1 MARLE
6 DSIMKNEKHKN
17 SNCFVMV
24 IICHGNNRGQLKDVN
39 KHKAWDIEDLIGDL
53 SKVET
58 LVGKPKIMIL
68 QCCRGG
74 LDFFPNRPKES
85 CCSPSIKWTN
95 GVFTLP
101 NTDTDT
107 DAMGVGVGQCE
118 HSITHKT

>member
-1 MARLE
+1 MKLKLFMYFSNFFPSQEMSRLE
-6 DSIMKNEKHKN
+6 DDILKNEKHKK

-39 KHKAWDIEDLIGDL
+39 KRKAWDTEELIGDL

-74 LDFFPNRPKES
+74 LCFLDNLCILIFPR
-85 CCSPSIKWTN
+85 
-95 GVFTLP
+95 F
-101 NTDTDT
+101 
-107 DAMGVGVGQCE
+107 
-118 HSITHKT
+118 H

>member
-1 MARLE
+1 
-6 DSIMKNEKHKN
+6 
-17 SNCFVMV
+17 MV

-39 KHKAWDIEDLIGDL
+39 KHKAWDIEDLIGDI

-74 LDFFPNRPKES
+74 LDFFTNRPKES

-101 NTDTDT
+101 DTETDT
-107 DAMGVGVGQCE
+107 DARGCKPILSVSVSVMVSVSVSGSVNTPLRIK
-118 HSITHKT
+118 HNML